1 MDRDERNMYC
11 RIPRENLRNNKQPMV
26 AHFSSVGT
34 SWERTESNMNDMGT
48 VQRNLGNTYTN
59 PTAANNMRFESM
71 SNTWT
76 P

>member
-1 MDRDERNMYC
+1 MDRDEKYMYS
-11 RIPRENLRNNKQPMV
+11 RIPRENLRNNKPV

-48 VQRNLGNTYTN
+48 VQRNKGNNYTN
-59 PTAANNMRFESM
+59 PTTSNNMRFESM